1 MNDFYAQ
8 LSDVLEL
15 DQIEPSQVLRDL
27 PEWDSL
33 AALSVIAMIN
43 SNYRITVS
51 AAELRASETAEA
63 LQQLVAAKTGK

>member
-8 LSDVLEL
+8 LADVLEL
-15 DQIEPSQVLRDL
+15 DQIDPSQVLRDL

-33 AALSVIAMIN
+33 SALSVIAMIN
-43 SNYRITVS
+43 SNYRVTVS

-63 LQQLVAAKTGK
+63 LQQLVAAKSGR